1 MAAVDDRREVQVPKK
16 EHHSQAPLAR
26 RVVAEF
32 AGTAILLIAV
42 VGSGIMAQ
50 RLSPGDVALQLLA
63 NSTASAAALVA
74 LILAVGPVSGAHLN
88 PVVSLADRLFGGLTW
103 RDTFAYWVAQ
113 VLGGLIGT
121 VTANLMFG
129 LPALEVS
136 SKARFG
142 PGLWLGEVVATL
154 GLVLTIF
161 GVVRSGR
168 SSVAPFAVGAYIG
181 GAYWFTSST
190 SFANPAVTIARM
202 LSPIP
207 SPASR
212 RRPRSRSSRLNWWR
226 VCWRC
231 SWSEPSIQRSAWRP
245 ARCWYRMGTVLILP
259 APVRIRANREVMPFK
274 SSPMPRSARG
284 VPLGWPGTGRP
295 ARR

>member
-1 MAAVDDRREVQVPKK
+1 VAAVDDRRKARVP
-16 EHHSQAPLAR
+16 ETERHSQAPLTR
-26 RVVAEF
+26 RVLAEL
-32 AGTAILLIAV
+32 AGTAILLMAI

-50 RLSPGDVALQLLA
+50 RLSPGEVGLQLLE
-63 NSTASAAALVA
+63 NSTATAAALVA
-74 LILAVGPVSGAHLN
+74 IILALGPVSGAHLN

-121 VTANLMFG
+121 AIANLMFG
-129 LPALEVS
+129 LPGLEVS

-154 GLVLTIF
+154 GLLLTIF

-202 LSPIP
+202 LTNTFAGIA
-207 SPASR
+207 PASALSFIAAQLVAGLLAVLLVR
-212 RRPRSRSSRLNWWR
+212 TLYPTIGLAAGD
-226 VCWRC
+226 VLV
-231 SWSEPSIQRSAWRP
+231 PHGDGPYP
-245 ARCWYRMGTVLILP
+245 ARTT
-259 APVRIRANREVMPFK
+259 
-274 SSPMPRSARG
+274 SQ
-284 VPLGWPGTGRP
+284 
-295 ARR
+295 